1 MKMNYQDGLLFVSLT
16 LTYQWR
22 THTIDHVVLDTGAA
36 QSLIDRDAVEPLLLK
51 PALSDEI
58 VTMMGI
64 GGPESALRKRID
76 QLQFDTY
83 TQYDPWVDFGL
94 LDAHPGINGLLG
106 ADVLVSGNFVIDLAE
121 MEAYQ
126 QKI

>member
-1 MKMNYQDGLLFVSLT
+1 M
-16 LTYQWR
+16 
-22 THTIDHVVLDTGAA
+22 
-36 QSLIDRDAVEPLLLK
+36 K

-126 QKI
+126 QKKNITALKKQHNRKRQLRRMRHGFVAYVVDIECERQ